1 MMKSTKIQEQ
11 SYDHVRIAGD
21 AGNDLVD
28 VYRLTCLEQG
38 IEFVSWGENPTNSMN
53 PTNPITSKNTKTK
66 DLTPQTNGLST
77 LALGLNG
84 VAAAIMETKVHPAE
98 NVALQA

>member
-1 MMKSTKIQEQ
+1 
-11 SYDHVRIAGD
+11 
-21 AGNDLVD
+21 
-28 VYRLTCLEQG
+28 
-38 IEFVSWGENPTNSMN
+38 MN